1 MGTVNTPPWG
11 VVGGFTQQTFSQ
23 VLAFAPG
30 TVVTIKN
37 LSTTNTHTLNVLS
50 TSSFPASG
58 PASATAS
65 GTSSL
70 DANYASGSLS
80 PGASVQVTLAN
91 PGTYYLGCFYHY
103 SASATYSGPSMRTV
117 LQVSSSATPGPQA
130 TPAPTSG
137 GGAPGGGGYGG
148 Y

>member
-1 MGTVNTPPWG
+1 M
-11 VVGGFTQQTFSQ
+11 
-23 VLAFAPG
+23 LAFAPG
-30 TVVTIKN
+30 SVVTIKN
-37 LSTTNTHTLNVLS
+37 LGSTAHTLNVLS
-50 TSSFPASG
+50 TSAFPATG

-65 GTSSL
+65 GTNTL

-80 PGASVQVTLAN
+80 PGASVQVTLSN
-91 PGTYYLGCFYHY
+91 PGTYYIGCFYHF

-130 TPAPTSG
+130 TPAPSSG
-137 GGAPGGGGYGG
+137 GGVGGGGYGG